1 MLGELACSALKGRA
15 LWVEGM
21 AGAEAVRCERLVGV
35 ESCGRGVWSGTGVT
49 HVNEGKEGQ
58 VEVRC
63 QAIPASWHKQA
74 PKDSEALMGWAVLA
88 SGSAGPLVSAQGP
101 CCGQD
106 CLAHICRWLD
116 HPKQV
121 CFLSLSVHICQMGRL
136 LHRVVGRSA

>member
-1 MLGELACSALKGRA
+1 
-15 LWVEGM
+15 M

-74 PKDSEALMGWAVLA
+74 PKDGEALMGRAVLA
-88 SGSAGPLVSAQGP
+88 SGSAGPLGVCPGALLWSGLLGPHLPVAGPPQASPLSESQCPHVSNGATPPQG
-101 CCGQD
+101 CGE
-106 CLAHICRWLD
+106 
-116 HPKQV
+116 V
-121 CFLSLSVHICQMGRL
+121 CMR
-136 LHRVVGRSA
+136 